1 MKLISFIKEYITNIF
16 KSEKK
21 IDENKISQEFRSH
34 DYERKLA
41 LIVKNTEEVD
51 YTDLKY
57 VEITKLDTRDKND
70 LFSAFR
76 LDFHTR
82 DKLILASIMSS
93 HVIPPAVLIK
103 TNSLFLL

>member
-1 MKLISFIKEYITNIF
+1 MKLISFIKKYITNIF

-21 IDENKISQEFRSH
+21 IDENKIPQEFRSH

-57 VEITKLDTRDKND
+57 VEITKLDTRKKND
-70 LFSAFR
+70 LFSAYR

-82 DKLILASIMSS
+82 DKLNLFKKKYQSIIL
-93 HVIPPAVLIK
+93 
-103 TNSLFLL
+103 

>member
-1 MKLISFIKEYITNIF
+1 MKFRGFIKEYITNIV

-21 IDENKISQEFRSH
+21 NDEDVIPQEFRSH

-51 YTDLKY
+51 YSDLKY

-70 LFSAFR
+70 LFSAYR

-82 DKLILASIMSS
+82 DKLILFKKKYKS
-93 HVIPPAVLIK
+93 LI
-103 TNSLFLL
+103 L

>member
-1 MKLISFIKEYITNIF
+1 MKFRGFIKKYITNIF

-21 IDENKISQEFRSH
+21 IDENKIPQEFRSH

-82 DKLILASIMSS
+82 DKLILFKKKYKS
-93 HVIPPAVLIK
+93 LI
-103 TNSLFLL
+103 L

>member
-1 MKLISFIKEYITNIF
+1 MKLISFRKKYITNIF

-82 DKLILASIMSS
+82 DKLILFKKKYKS
-93 HVIPPAVLIK
+93 LI
-103 TNSLFLL
+103 L

>member
-1 MKLISFIKEYITNIF
+1 MKLISFIKKYITNIF

-21 IDENKISQEFRSH
+21 IDENKIPQEFRSH

-51 YTDLKY
+51 YSDLKY
-57 VEITKLDTRDKND
+57 VEITKLDTRIKND
-70 LFSAFR
+70 LFSAYR

-82 DKLILASIMSS
+82 DKLILFKKKI
-93 HVIPPAVLIK
+93 
-103 TNSLFLL
+103 

>member
-1 MKLISFIKEYITNIF
+1 MKLISFIKKYITNIF

-21 IDENKISQEFRSH
+21 IDENKISKEFRSH

-82 DKLILASIMSS
+82 DKLILFKKKYKS
-93 HVIPPAVLIK
+93 LI
-103 TNSLFLL
+103 L

>member
-1 MKLISFIKEYITNIF
+1 MKLRGFIKKYITNIV

-21 IDENKISQEFRSH
+21 NDEDVIPQEFRSH

-51 YTDLKY
+51 YSDLKY

-70 LFSAFR
+70 LFSAYR
-76 LDFHTR
+76 LDFNTR
-82 DKLILASIMSS
+82 DKLILFKKKYKS
-93 HVIPPAVLIK
+93 LI
-103 TNSLFLL
+103 L

>member
-1 MKLISFIKEYITNIF
+1 MKFRGFIKKYITNIV

-21 IDENKISQEFRSH
+21 NDADVIPQEFRSH

-51 YTDLKY
+51 YSDLKY

-70 LFSAFR
+70 LFSAYR

-82 DKLILASIMSS
+82 DKLILFKKKYKS
-93 HVIPPAVLIK
+93 LI
-103 TNSLFLL
+103 L

>member
-1 MKLISFIKEYITNIF
+1 MKFRGFIKKYITNIV

-21 IDENKISQEFRSH
+21 NDEDVIPQEFRSH

-41 LIVKNTEEVD
+41 LIVKNTEKID
-51 YTDLKY
+51 YRDLKY

-82 DKLILASIMSS
+82 DKLILFKKKYKS
-93 HVIPPAVLIK
+93 LI
-103 TNSLFLL
+103 L

>member
-1 MKLISFIKEYITNIF
+1 MKLIGFIKKYITNIF
-16 KSEKK
+16 KSKKK
-21 IDENKISQEFRSH
+21 IDENKIPQEFRSH

-82 DKLILASIMSS
+82 DKLILFKKKYKS
-93 HVIPPAVLIK
+93 LI
-103 TNSLFLL
+103 L

>member
-1 MKLISFIKEYITNIF
+1 MKLISFIKKYITNIF

-57 VEITKLDTRDKND
+57 VKITKLDTRDKND

-82 DKLILASIMSS
+82 DKLILFKKKYKS
-93 HVIPPAVLIK
+93 LI
-103 TNSLFLL
+103 L

>member
-1 MKLISFIKEYITNIF
+1 MKFRGFIKKYITNIV

-21 IDENKISQEFRSH
+21 NDEDVIPQEFRSH

-51 YTDLKY
+51 YSDLKY
-57 VEITKLDTRDKND
+57 VEIKKLDTRDKND
-70 LFSAFR
+70 LFSAYR

-82 DKLILASIMSS
+82 DKLILFKKKYKS
-93 HVIPPAVLIK
+93 LI
-103 TNSLFLL
+103 L

>member
-1 MKLISFIKEYITNIF
+1 MKFRVFIKKYITNIV
-16 KSEKK
+16 KSENKN
-21 IDENKISQEFRSH
+21 DEDVISQEFRSH

-51 YTDLKY
+51 YSDLKY

-70 LFSAFR
+70 LFSAYR

-82 DKLILASIMSS
+82 DKLILFKKKYKS
-93 HVIPPAVLIK
+93 LI
-103 TNSLFLL
+103 L

>member
-1 MKLISFIKEYITNIF
+1 MKFIVLIKKIIINIF

-21 IDENKISQEFRSH
+21 SDENMIPQEFRSH

-51 YTDLKY
+51 NSDLKY

-70 LFSAFR
+70 LFSAYR

-82 DKLILASIMSS
+82 DKLILFKKKYKS
-93 HVIPPAVLIK
+93 LI
-103 TNSLFLL
+103 L

>member
-1 MKLISFIKEYITNIF
+1 VKFRGFIKKYITNIV

-21 IDENKISQEFRSH
+21 NDEDVIPQEFRSN

-51 YTDLKY
+51 YSDLKY

-70 LFSAFR
+70 LFSAYR

-82 DKLILASIMSS
+82 DKLILFKKKYKS
-93 HVIPPAVLIK
+93 LI
-103 TNSLFLL
+103 L

>member
-1 MKLISFIKEYITNIF
+1 MKFRGSIKKNITNIL

-21 IDENKISQEFRSH
+21 IDEDVIPQEFRSN

-51 YTDLKY
+51 NSDLKY

-70 LFSAFR
+70 LFSAYR

-82 DKLILASIMSS
+82 DKLILFKKKYKS
-93 HVIPPAVLIK
+93 LI
-103 TNSLFLL
+103 L

>member
-1 MKLISFIKEYITNIF
+1 MKLISFIKKYITNIF

-21 IDENKISQEFRSH
+21 IDENKIPQEFRSH

-82 DKLILASIMSS
+82 NKLILFKKKYKS
-93 HVIPPAVLIK
+93 LI
-103 TNSLFLL
+103 L

>member
-1 MKLISFIKEYITNIF
+1 MKLISFIKKYITNIF

-21 IDENKISQEFRSH
+21 IDENKIPQEFRSH

-41 LIVKNTEEVD
+41 LIFKNTEEVD

-82 DKLILASIMSS
+82 DKLILFKKKYKS
-93 HVIPPAVLIK
+93 LI
-103 TNSLFLL
+103 L

>member
-1 MKLISFIKEYITNIF
+1 MKFKGFIKKYITNVV

-21 IDENKISQEFRSH
+21 NDEDVIPQEFRGH

-51 YTDLKY
+51 YSDLKY
-57 VEITKLDTRDKND
+57 VEITKLDTTDKND
-70 LFSAFR
+70 FFSAYR

-82 DKLILASIMSS
+82 DKLILFKKKYKS
-93 HVIPPAVLIK
+93 LI
-103 TNSLFLL
+103 L

>member
-1 MKLISFIKEYITNIF
+1 MKFRGFIKKYITNIV

-21 IDENKISQEFRSH
+21 NDEDVIPQEFRSN

-51 YTDLKY
+51 YSDLKY
-57 VEITKLDTRDKND
+57 VEITKLYTRIKND
-70 LFSAFR
+70 LFSAYR

-82 DKLILASIMSS
+82 DKLTLFKKKYKSLIL
-93 HVIPPAVLIK
+93 
-103 TNSLFLL
+103 

>member
-1 MKLISFIKEYITNIF
+1 MKLISFIKKYITNIF

-21 IDENKISQEFRSH
+21 IDENKIPQEFRSH

-70 LFSAFR
+70 LFSAYR

-82 DKLILASIMSS
+82 DKLILFKKKYKS
-93 HVIPPAVLIK
+93 LI
-103 TNSLFLL
+103 L